1 LKVMGRSR
9 NICRLVKK
17 KHPDIAA
24 RVFRVS
30 G

>member
-1 LKVMGRSR
+1 MGRSGT
-9 NICRLVKK
+9 ICRLVKK